1 MSSLSVY
8 HVSSPELPNKVLT
21 HFEDIVSTLAEQGVV
36 FDRLPTTTPI
46 RPGASQDEVVQA
58 CREPIDRL
66 MSEHGC
72 ASLDVVSV
80 SSEHPQKAE
89 LRARFLDE
97 HRHGA
102 DEMRL
107 FVAGRGLVSLHIG
120 DYLYAVL
127 CERSDLLSVPAGM
140 AQWFDMGEHP
150 HLVAIRMFGNAQ
162 GMVAHP
168 TGADIASHFPG
179 LDD

>member
-21 HFEDIVSTLAEQGVV
+21 HFEDIVSTLAEQGVG
-36 FDRLPTTTPI
+36 FDRLQTTTPI

-72 ASLDVVSV
+72 VSLDVVSV
-80 SSEHPQKAE
+80 NSEHPQKAE
-89 LRARFLDE
+89 LRAGFLDE

-102 DEMRL
+102 DEVR
-107 FVAGRGLVSLHIG
+107 FFAAGRGLLALHIG
-120 DYLYAVL
+120 DYLYALL
-127 CERSDLLSVPAGM
+127 CERNDLVSVPAGT

-150 HLVAIRMFGNAQ
+150 HLVAIRMFSNAQ
-162 GMVAHP
+162 GRVANP
-168 TGADIASHFPG
+168 TGAGIASHFPG

>member
-21 HFEDIVSTLAEQGVV
+21 HFEDIVSTLAEQGVR
-36 FDRLPTTTPI
+36 FDRLQTTTPI

-58 CREPIDRL
+58 CRESIDRL
-66 MSEHGC
+66 MSEHGSVC
-72 ASLDVVSV
+72 IEVVSV
-80 SSEHPQKAE
+80 NSEHPQKAE
-89 LRARFLDE
+89 LRAGFMNE

-102 DEMRL
+102 DEVR
-107 FVAGRGLVSLHIG
+107 FFAAGRGLLALHIG

-127 CERSDLLSVPAGM
+127 CERNDVVSVPAGT

-150 HLVAIRMFGNAQ
+150 HLVAIRMYSSTQ
-162 GMVAHP
+162 GMVANP